1 MLGKNIKQ
9 LRQEKHVKQ
18 ETLAEAIGVS
28 AQAVSKWETGAS
40 EPDISL
46 LPKLA
51 GYFGVSIDE
60 LFEVPHAEEMERI
73 RNMLYAE
80 RRINPKTFDR
90 SVEYLERRIKD
101 GPDDAEVLTAL
112 AALYNHRAHSDHETA
127 SYYAQRAL
135 ECDTKNDNDSWNT
148 WKEYREA
155 NNAPCGDEWFD
166 NHFSVIRYLEG
177 FLAKQPENR
186 TALLSLIEC
195 LLSDYRYTEAEQY
208 IEHLKGDYAYLCYRG
223 KLAFEKGDRT
233 AAQEYWEQAVVKYPK
248 VWQTYD
254 HLGEGYRRLG
264 MPEKAL
270 EAFERSFTVQEA
282 PHCTDGLFAKAQIHE
297 QLGDYD
303 SAIEEYRRIIAHL
316 RGEHG
321 ITDGEEIDYE
331 LREIERLKQL
341 AGKNE

>member
-1 MLGKNIKQ
+1 MIGKNIRQ
-9 LRQEKHVKQ
+9 FRQEKHIKQ

-28 AQAVSKWETGAS
+28 SQAVSKWETGAS
-40 EPDISL
+40 DPDIAL
-46 LPKLA
+46 LPNLA

-60 LFEVPHAEEMERI
+60 LFEVPHSEEMGRI

-90 SVEYLERRIKD
+90 TVEYLEHRIKD
-101 GPDDAEVLTAL
+101 VSDDAEALTAL
-112 AALYNHRAHSDHETA
+112 AAMYNHRAHSDHETA

-135 ECDTKNDNDSWNT
+135 ESDTKNGHGNWDA

-166 NHFSVIRYLEG
+166 NHFGVIRYLEE
-177 FLAKQPENR
+177 FLAKRPENR
-186 TALLSLIEC
+186 TALISLIEC
-195 LLSDYRYTEAEQY
+195 LMADHRYDEAERY
-208 IEHLKGDYAYLCYRG
+208 IERMKGDYAYLCYRG
-223 KLAFEKGDRT
+223 DLAFEKGDRA
-233 AAQEYWEQAVVKYPK
+233 AAQECWEQATAKYPK

-254 HLGEGYRRLG
+254 HLGEGYRKLG

-282 PHCTDGLFAKAQIHE
+282 PHYTDGLFAKAQIHE

-303 SAIEEYRRIIAHL
+303 AAIKDYRRIITHL
-316 RGEHG
+316 REEHG
-321 ITDGEEIDYE
+321 ISDGEEIDYE

-341 AGKNE
+341 AEKK

>member
-1 MLGKNIKQ
+1 MIGRNIKQ
-9 LRQEKHVKQ
+9 FRQEKHVKQ

-40 EPDISL
+40 DPDIAL

-60 LFEVPHAEEMERI
+60 LFELPHAEEMERI
-73 RNMLYAE
+73 GNMLYAE

-90 SVEYLERRIKD
+90 TVAYLERRIKD
-101 GPDDAEVLTAL
+101 GPDDAETLTAL

-135 ECDTKNDNDSWNT
+135 ECGTQKDRGVWDA
-148 WKEYREA
+148 WKEYLEA

-166 NHFSVIRYLEG
+166 NHFSVIRYLED
-177 FLAKQPENR
+177 FLTKRPENR
-186 TALLSLIEC
+186 AALLSLIEC
-195 LLSDYRYTEAEQY
+195 LLADHRYDEAERY
-208 IEHLKGDYAYLCYRG
+208 IERLKGDYVYLCYRG
-223 KLAFEKGDRT
+223 NLAFEKGDRA
-233 AAQEYWEQAVVKYPK
+233 AAQACWEQAAADYPQ
-248 VWQTYD
+248 VWQAHD
-254 HLGEGYRRLG
+254 HLGEGYRKLG

-282 PHCTDGLFAKAQIHE
+282 PRYTDGLFAKAQIHE

-303 SAIEEYRRIIAHL
+303 AAIGDYHRILTHL
-316 RGEHG
+316 REEHG

-331 LREIERLKQL
+331 LREIERLKRL
-341 AGKNE
+341 AGKK

>member
-18 ETLAEAIGVS
+18 ETLADAIGVS

-40 EPDISL
+40 DPDIAL
-46 LPKLA
+46 LPSLA

-60 LFEVPHAEEMERI
+60 LFEVPHAEEMKRI
-73 RNMLYAE
+73 KNMLFAE
-80 RRINPKTFDR
+80 RRINPKTFER
-90 SVEYLERRIKD
+90 TVEYLESRVKD
-101 GPDDAEVLTAL
+101 DPTDAEALTAL

-135 ECDTKNDNDSWNT
+135 ECDDKNDSDGWDA

-166 NHFSVIRYLEG
+166 NHFSVIRYLKD
-177 FLAKQPENR
+177 FLAKRPKDR

-195 LLSDYRYTEAEQY
+195 LLADHRYDEAEQY
-208 IEHLKGDYAYLCYRG
+208 IEYLKGDYAYLCYRG
-223 KLAFEKGDRT
+223 ELAFEKGERA
-233 AAQEYWEQAVVKYPK
+233 AAQEYWEQATVKYPQI
-248 VWQTYD
+248 WQTYD
-254 HLGEGYRRLG
+254 HLGEGYRKLG

-270 EAFERSFTVQEA
+270 EAFELSFTVQEA
-282 PHCTDGLFAKAQIHE
+282 PHYTDGLFAKAQIHE

-303 SAIEEYRRIIAHL
+303 SAIEDYRRIIAHL
-316 RGEHG
+316 REEHG
-321 ITDGEEIDYE
+321 IEDGEEIDYE
-331 LREIERLKQL
+331 LREIKRLKQL
-341 AGKNE
+341 ADK